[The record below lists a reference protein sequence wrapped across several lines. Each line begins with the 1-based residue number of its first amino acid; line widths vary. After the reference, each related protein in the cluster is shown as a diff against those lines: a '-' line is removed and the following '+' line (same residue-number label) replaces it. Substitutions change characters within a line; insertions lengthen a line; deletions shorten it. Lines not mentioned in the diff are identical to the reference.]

1 MPYAMITGA
10 AKGIGKAIA
19 TELAKR
25 GYGLLLVDIDDAK
38 LKATVAELQ
47 ASGVTVHA
55 LQQDLAQQDAVE
67 KIIAFTTPYHNQ
79 LNVVVNNAGHGLNGS
94 FEQLSLAEQFGI
106 IDVNIKAQVAI
117 THAYITVLRQF
128 PKSYLLNVGSIAAYQ
143 PVPYLNMYAASKAFV
158 LSFNRSLR
166 YELRKSTISVS
177 CLSPGPTDTD
187 FVKRARMGASTL
199 KLSERFN
206 MTAEAVGKIA
216 VEGMFIEKAEIIP
229 GFINLLN
236 AFLPKFFHKSFVEK
250 IAARIYEPKHE
261 ALPSA
266 KEGAMM
272 E

>member
-55 LQQDLAQQDAVE
+55 LQQDLAQQDSIK

-79 LNVVVNNAGHGLNGS
+79 LNIVVNNAGYGLNGS

-117 THAYITVLRQF
+117 THAYIPVLRQF

-166 YELRKSTISVS
+166 YELR
-177 CLSPGPTDTD
+177 
-187 FVKRARMGASTL
+187 
-199 KLSERFN
+199 
-206 MTAEAVGKIA
+206 
-216 VEGMFIEKAEIIP
+216 
-229 GFINLLN
+229 
-236 AFLPKFFHKSFVEK
+236 
-250 IAARIYEPKHE
+250 
-261 ALPSA
+261 
-266 KEGAMM
+266 
-272 E
+272 